1 MMNGVSDDIMMQ
13 EQSIILPIS
22 PQANN
27 DLENTTTLKNN
38 DSLSSTN
45 SLACIL
51 KLTTENFK
59 DLDED
64 MMR

>member
-1 MMNGVSDDIMMQ
+1 MQ
-13 EQSIILPIS
+13 EQSIILPTS

-38 DSLSSTN
+38 DSLLSSTN

-59 DLDED
+59 DPDED